1 MKTKTK
7 QFLLVMKV
15 LTWAVFFGLCIKT
28 GAILYTYLVSV
39 LGDSVAA
46 NDLYMGLDLSNLKSY
61 DPAHYSTMVFL
72 IIIISALKAFMF
84 YYVIKIF
91 MNINY
96 ESPFSETIGALI
108 RKISY
113 VAISI
118 GLLASIATKYSEWLI
133 HKGINLPNALHYV
146 YGGAE
151 FIFFAG
157 ILFIISLVFKT
168 GIEYQE
174 ELDETV

>member
-7 QFLLVMKV
+7 QILQVMKV

-39 LGDSVAA
+39 MGNTVAA
-46 NDLYMGLDLSNLKSY
+46 SDLYMGLDLSNLKAY
-61 DPAHYSTMVFL
+61 NPTYYSTLALL

-96 ESPFSETIGALI
+96 ESPFSKTVGALI

-113 VAISI
+113 VALSI
-118 GLLASIATKYSEWLI
+118 GLLASIATKYGEWLI
-133 HKGINLPNALHYV
+133 DKGISLPNLLQYV

-174 ELDETV
+174 ELEETV

>member
-1 MKTKTK
+1 MKAKTK
-7 QFLLVMKV
+7 QFLQVMKV
-15 LTWAVFFGLCIKT
+15 LTWAVFLGLCIKT
-28 GAILYTYLVSV
+28 GAILYTYLVSIF
-39 LGDSVAA
+39 GNTAAA
-46 NDLYMGLDLSNLKSY
+46 NNLYMGLDLSNLKSY
-61 DPAHYSTMVFL
+61 DATHYSTLVLL
-72 IIIISALKAFMF
+72 IIIISAIKAFMF

-96 ESPFSETIGALI
+96 ESPFSKTVGSLI

-113 VAISI
+113 TALTI
-118 GLLASIATKYSEWLI
+118 GLLASIAAKYSQWLI
-133 HKGINLPNALHYV
+133 DKGINLPNVLHYV

-157 ILFIISLVFKT
+157 ILFIISLIFKT

-174 ELDETV
+174 ELEETV

>member
-7 QFLLVMKV
+7 QFLQVMKV
-15 LTWAVFFGLCIKT
+15 LAWAVFLGLCIKT

-39 LGDSVAA
+39 LSNTVAA
-46 NDLYMGLDLSNLKSY
+46 SDLYLGLDLSNLKSY
-61 DPAHYSTMVFL
+61 DTAHYSTLVFL
-72 IIIISALKAFMF
+72 IIIISALKAFMI
-84 YYVIKIF
+84 YSVIKIF

-96 ESPFSETIGALI
+96 ESPFSETVGALI
-108 RKISY
+108 SKVSY
-113 VAISI
+113 IALSI

-133 HKGINLPNALHYV
+133 DKGINLPNVLDYV
-146 YGGAE
+146 YGGVE
-151 FIFFAG
+151 FVFFAG

-174 ELDETV
+174 ELEDTV